1 MNILVTMPEGQVRST
16 FLTEFSMERLNKLG
30 NVTLNPYDR
39 NYTKDELKAAL
50 KGIDIVFCCW
60 GSASY
65 DEEILE
71 AADSLKV
78 IAYCAGSVAGVATP
92 AVYEK
97 NIAMLAANCV
107 LAESVV
113 ESCICYKMVGL
124 RRIKHYT
131 TNVDNAILSAKVS
144 YDAENFYFLA
154 TTKEA
159 VNENSKGFMN
169 LYINADRNRA
179 TGWEGYDFALNVE
192 GKGVI
197 SKATGNAWAWANVG
211 TAVTKVNGNNYM
223 AVIPRSVLGE
233 TGTVDFEFK
242 WTDSIDHKGDLLK
255 FYVDGSSAPY
265 GRFNYL
271 YTEIQQTTLSA
282 NERAALKG
290 TSIRKAGAENMIVSG
305 AKMDIYEKNT
315 RVRAFEMNGTLYVPG
330 DIFEEIMGFG
340 RAKVE
345 YDPNYNVFFTHHFD
359 LSENEQS
366 IVNYIWTVSALDS
379 TEVRVDGAVKTMSAP
394 VIAKDNMV
402 WAPIS
407 LLADCYGWNV
417 QNLGNGVYTVSENAP
432 DLNTVNAVLSH
443 LN

>member
-1 MNILVTMPEGQVRST
+1 MAQWEGVGPQ
-16 FLTEFSMERLNKLG
+16 FLNFDQSYER
-30 NVTLNPYDR
+30 D
-39 NYTKDELKAAL
+39 
-50 KGIDIVFCCW
+50 
-60 GSASY
+60 
-65 DEEILE
+65 
-71 AADSLKV
+71 
-78 IAYCAGSVAGVATP
+78 AYG
-92 AVYEK
+92 AVDPKTNEQ
-97 NIAMLAANCV
+97 
-107 LAESVV
+107 
-113 ESCICYKMVGL
+113 
-124 RRIKHYT
+124 RHYT

-154 TTKEA
+154 TTKDA

-197 SKATGNAWAWANVG
+197 SKATGNAWAWTNAG
-211 TAVTKVNGNNYM
+211 TATTKVNGNNYM

-242 WTDSIDHKGDLLK
+242 WTDSIDHNGDLLK

-271 YTEIQQTTLSA
+271 FTEIQQTTLSA

-290 TSIRKAGAENMIVSG
+290 TSILKAGAENMIVSG
-305 AKMDIYEKNT
+305 AKMDIYEKDT

-359 LSENEQS
+359 LSEDEQS